1 MNVEIWSDIAC
12 PFCYIGKR
20 KFEEALQQF
29 DNSNDVTV
37 TFKSF
42 QLDPDAEIDQT
53 QTTLEMLAQKYGM
66 SVEKAKEM
74 TDQVTAQAKDAGL
87 DYHLE
92 SSILT
97 NTKDAHR
104 LSHFA
109 KEHGKM
115 EEMMERLLK
124 AYFTEVK
131 HVGDHETL
139 ISLAGEVGLDK
150 DAARDVLKS
159 DQYSD
164 DVKEEMQDGVNIGV
178 QGVPFFVFNRKYAV
192 SGAQP
197 PQAFLDTLEKVQ
209 AESAEQK
216 INVVSQGE
224 SCTDESCS

>member
-20 KFEEALQQF
+20 KFEQALEQF
-29 DNSNDVTV
+29 PHKDKVAVS
-37 TFKSF
+37 FKSF
-42 QLDPDAEIDQT
+42 QLDPNAEVEQS
-53 QTTLEMLAQKYGM
+53 QTTTEMLAQKYGM
-66 SVEKAKEM
+66 PIEQAKEM
-74 TDQVTAQAKDAGL
+74 NEQVTDQAKDVGL

-92 SSILT
+92 SSVLT

-115 EEMMERLLK
+115 GEMMERLLK
-124 AYFTEVK
+124 AYFTEGK
-131 HVGDHETL
+131 HVGDHDTL
-139 ISLAGEVGLDK
+139 VSLAVEVGLDK
-150 DAARDVLKS
+150 EAAKALLKS
-159 DQYSD
+159 DQYND
-164 DVKEEMQDGVNIGV
+164 IVKEEMQDGVNIGV

-197 PQAFLDTLEKVQ
+197 PQAFLDVLEKIQ
-209 AESAEQK
+209 AEAGEQK

>member
-20 KFEEALQQF
+20 KFEDGLQQF
-29 DNSNDVTV
+29 SQRDDVNV

-42 QLDPDAEIDQT
+42 QLDPYAEKEQSQT
-53 QTTLEMLAQKYGM
+53 NAEMIAGKYGM
-66 SVEKAKEM
+66 SMEKAKEM
-74 TDQVTAQAKDAGL
+74 TQQVEDQAKEVGL
-87 DYHLE
+87 DYKLE
-92 SSILT
+92 STVLT

-109 KEHGKM
+109 KEDGKM

-124 AYFTEVK
+124 AYFTEGK

-139 ISLAGEVGLDK
+139 VSLADEVGLDGEAVRAML
-150 DAARDVLKS
+150 DS
-159 DQYSD
+159 DGHEEI
-164 DVKEEMQDGVNIGV
+164 VREEMQEGADIGV

-197 PQAFLDTLEKVQ
+197 AHAFLEVLEKVQ
-209 AESAEQK
+209 EEENENK
-216 INVVSQGE
+216 INIVSQGD
-224 SCTDESCS
+224 SCADESC

>member
-20 KFEEALQQF
+20 KFEQALEQF
-29 DNSNDVTV
+29 PHKDKVTV
-37 TFKSF
+37 SFKSF
-42 QLDPDAEIDQT
+42 QLDPNAEVEQS
-53 QTTLEMLAQKYGM
+53 QTTTEMLAQKYGM
-66 SVEKAKEM
+66 PIEKAKEM
-74 TDQVTAQAKDAGL
+74 NEQVTAQAKDVGL

-109 KEHGKM
+109 KEYGKM
-115 EEMMERLLK
+115 EEIMERLLK
-124 AYFTEVK
+124 AYFTEGK
-131 HVGDHETL
+131 HVGDHDTL
-139 ISLAGEVGLDK
+139 VALAGEVGLDK
-150 DAARDVLKS
+150 EAARAVIKS
-159 DQYSD
+159 DQYND
-164 DVKEEMQDGVNIGV
+164 IVKEEMQEGVNIGV

-197 PQAFLDTLEKVQ
+197 PQAFLDVLEKIQ
-209 AESAEQK
+209 AEAGEQK